1 MTYSLNSFAK
11 KVLQAIPYDP
21 IHLEEVLSPSVL
33 APISQAPMMQAF
45 VKRLNQARDNREK
58 VLVAGDYDCDGMMA
72 TAIFVQGLQ
81 AFGLSPG
88 FYIPNRLKEGYGLSA
103 QTVQMA
109 ADKGY
114 SLIITCDNGVRASE
128 ALAKAKELGIEVIVT
143 DHHLMPDH
151 IEADIIVHP
160 NTLEEPFY
168 SLCGAGIALECI
180 RALHQEVD
188 RFYIWAAIAS
198 IADCMEVFG
207 QTRAIIQKG
216 LALFNEQGDPHLDP
230 FVRAKPIS
238 ERDAAF
244 QIAPKIN
251 AVGRLAD
258 RASAN
263 TFVQYLT
270 TQDPKQIA
278 HYAQQ
283 VCDLNQVRQQLT
295 EQVYGKAQLFIK
307 PIQPIL
313 MANDPSFH
321 EGIIGLAAG
330 HLTTQCAK
338 PAIVCTLSDQG
349 YKCSMRAP
357 KGFHCLEFLSDFS
370 GYSALGGHAQAA
382 GFSVPS
388 ENWKAFET
396 FIQKQGHAYSWQ
408 PQFSLPLDIEV
419 DDLTVENIHALDS
432 LRPFGTGFEL
442 PLFRLQ
448 DVEIVNIYDLS
459 QGAHRKF
466 FLKGGLQ
473 ALHFNQSSTQAAMDP
488 KTIRAFIGRPSINTF
503 RGKEQVDFLIEEI
516 QYA

>member
-1 MTYSLNSFAK
+1 MTNQLNSFAK

-21 IHLEEVLSPSVL
+21 IHFEEVLTPSEL
-33 APISQAPMMQAF
+33 SPISQAPMMKAF
-45 VKRLNQARDNREK
+45 VKRLYQALEKEEK

-81 AFGLSPG
+81 AFGLSTG

-114 SLIITCDNGVRASE
+114 SLIVTCDNGVRAE
-128 ALAKAKELGIEVIVT
+128 QALLKAKELGIDVIVT
-143 DHHLMPDH
+143 DHHLMPEH
-151 IEADIIVHP
+151 VEAQIIVHP
-160 NTLEEPFY
+160 STLEESFY
-168 SLCGAGIALECI
+168 SLCGAGIALECM
-180 RALHQEVD
+180 RALEQDMD

-216 LALFNEQGDPHLDP
+216 LALFNLQGEPHLDP

-258 RASAN
+258 RARAN
-263 TFVQYLT
+263 TFVQYLASS
-270 TQDPKQIA
+270 DPQLISN
-278 HYAQQ
+278 YANQ
-283 VCDLNQVRQQLT
+283 VCELNQVRQQLT

-307 PIQPIL
+307 PLQPVL
-313 MANDPSFH
+313 MAYDPAFH

-330 HLTTQCAK
+330 HLTTQNAK
-338 PAIVCTLSDQG
+338 PAIVCTLSEQG

-357 KGFHCLEFLSDFS
+357 QGFHCLEFLSDFS

-382 GFSVPS
+382 GFSVPQ
-388 ENWKAFET
+388 ENWGAFEAY
-396 FIQKQGHAYSWQ
+396 IQEQGHSYTWE
-408 PQFSLPLDIEV
+408 PQLSIPLDIEIE
-419 DDLTVENIHALDS
+419 DLTVENIHALDS

-448 DVEIVNIYDLS
+448 DVDIINVYDLS

-466 FLKGGLQ
+466 FLKGGIQ
-473 ALHFNQSSTQAAMDP
+473 ALHFNQSSIQAAIDP
-488 KTIRAFIGRPSINTF
+488 KTIKAFIGRPSINVF
-503 RGKEQVDFLIEEI
+503 RGKEKVDFLIEEI
-516 QYA
+516 QYV

>member
-1 MTYSLNSFAK
+1 MTNQLNSFAK

-21 IHLEEVLSPSVL
+21 IHFEEVLTPSPL
-33 APISQAPMMQAF
+33 FPISKSPMMEAF
-45 VKRLNQARDNREK
+45 VKRIYQALQKKEK
-58 VLVAGDYDCDGMMA
+58 VLIAGDYDCDGMMS

-81 AFGLSPG
+81 AFGLSTG

-109 ADKGY
+109 FDKGY
-114 SLIITCDNGVRASE
+114 SLIITCDNGVRAAE
-128 ALAKAKELGIEVIVT
+128 ALSKAKELGIEVIVT
-143 DHHLMPDH
+143 DHHLMPEQV
-151 IEADIIVHP
+151 EANIIIHP

-168 SLCGAGIALECI
+168 SLCGAGVALECM
-180 RALHQEVD
+180 RALHQDAE
-188 RFYIWAAIAS
+188 RFYIWAALAS

-216 LALFNEQGDPHLDP
+216 LALFNTQGEPHLDP
-230 FVRAKPIS
+230 FVRTKPIS

-251 AVGRLAD
+251 SVGRLAD

-263 TFVQYLT
+263 TFVKYLSLT
-270 TQDPKQIA
+270 DSKLIS

-283 VCDLNQVRQQLT
+283 VCELNQTRQQLT
-295 EQVYGKAQLFIK
+295 EQVYGKAQLFMK
-307 PIQPIL
+307 PTQPVL

-330 HLTTQCAK
+330 YLTSQSAK
-338 PAIVCTLSDQG
+338 PAIVCTLGEQG

-357 KGFHCLEFLSDFS
+357 QGFHCLEFLSDFS

-388 ENWKAFET
+388 ENWEDFEAFL
-396 FIQKQGHAYSWQ
+396 QKQGHEYTWH
-408 PQFSLPLDIEV
+408 PQFNTPLDIEV
-419 DDLTVENIHALDS
+419 EDLTVENIHALDL

-442 PLFRLQ
+442 PLFRLK
-448 DVEIVNIYDLS
+448 DVDIVNVYDLS

-466 FLKGGLQ
+466 FLKGGIQ
-473 ALHFNQSSTQAAMDP
+473 ALHFNQSSLQAAIDP
-488 KTIRAFIGRPSINTF
+488 KTIQSFIGRPSINSF
-503 RGKEQVDFLIEEI
+503 RGKEKVDFLIEEI
-516 QYA
+516 QCI